1 MDSNP
6 LIPVGAKIKVDK
18 SKIENLLSEK
28 SLNDLPKV
36 IIGKVVDYKMT
47 DGMGIGYVL
56 TTENN
61 ITFWIFNNELNEQT
75 NNEYKLK
82 DQKISRSQEKNDS
95 ILRNFNVIY
104 DINGTKTIKTVANP
118 INLISWLIFTLKDVF

>member
-61 ITFWIFNNELNEQT
+61 ITFWIFNNELDEQT

-82 DQKISRSQEKNDS
+82 DQKISRSQENNDS

-104 DINGTKTIKTVANP
+104 DINGNKTIKTVANP